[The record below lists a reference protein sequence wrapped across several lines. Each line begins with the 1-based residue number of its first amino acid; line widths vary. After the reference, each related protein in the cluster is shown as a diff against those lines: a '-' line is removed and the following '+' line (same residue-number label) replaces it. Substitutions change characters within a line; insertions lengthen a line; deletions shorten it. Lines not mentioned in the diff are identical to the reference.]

1 MLCTFFFFMKGN
13 TMANVHT
20 FNYKPKMTSKKL
32 VEKIKLYL
40 ELDTT
45 KNTNED
51 ARRYAE
57 QLLEWINLWEK
68 R

>member
-1 MLCTFFFFMKGN
+1 
-13 TMANVHT
+13 
-20 FNYKPKMTSKKL
+20 MTNKKL

-40 ELDTT
+40 TLDTT

-57 QLLEWINLWEK
+57 QLLEWINLWENRK
-68 R
+68 G

>member
-1 MLCTFFFFMKGN
+1 
-13 TMANVHT
+13 MANVHT

-57 QLLEWINLWEK
+57 QLLEWISIWEK

>member
-1 MLCTFFFFMKGN
+1 MGN
-13 TMANVHT
+13 IHT
-20 FNYKPKMTSKKL
+20 FDYKPKMTKKKL
-32 VEKIKLYL
+32 VEKIKKYL